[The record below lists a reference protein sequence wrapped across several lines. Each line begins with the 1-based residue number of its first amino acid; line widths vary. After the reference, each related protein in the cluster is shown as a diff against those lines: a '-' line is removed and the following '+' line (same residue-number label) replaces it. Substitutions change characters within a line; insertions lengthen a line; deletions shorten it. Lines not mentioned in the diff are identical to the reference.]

1 MNKQF
6 RSLDLF
12 GFRNWEVDL
21 KGNLR
26 NRETGTYASRNS
38 ELNVFLPEEQRT
50 LLDAKGIG
58 IPSTYF
64 VALAWKDVDP
74 SEYQGSKYESHIQGA
89 KRFHQIPLGERS
101 HTGITDYYGNSYWV
115 TKQGEIWNSTRFLP
129 VAGVASSTGYL
140 KVSLGDKQNQLIHR
154 LVAKAFCPIP
164 VRLSEQG
171 YTVDQLVVDHLNN
184 NKQDNRAENLHW
196 ITNSENMKKTLYSS
210 ASCKYSDFDIEKIY
224 SMLSQGYTN
233 HEISEKLNVPM
244 PTIMDI
250 RKRRILRYDTPK
262 YTWEMDGRK
271 VSQQRL
277 AERDA
282 KVVELFNNG
291 VPRSQIAEEVGLA
304 QTCLWKILSENRD
317 KLTRPFRAP
326 RTELTR
332 DQVIQVCQLMQSG
345 KTDAEVAKEME
356 ISRACVFA
364 IRTKKVFTDI
374 VKDYTWKMPQPKE
387 ELLQRAAKVRSIV
400 IEELNHGWTSC
411 AEVSRKYG
419 IPETTLRHHY
429 NFLTRK
435 A

>member
-12 GFRNWEVDL
+12 GFRNWEVNLDG
-21 KGNLR
+21 KLR
-26 NRETGTYASRNS
+26 NRETGLPASRNG
-38 ELNVFLPEEQRT
+38 ELNVFLPEEQRA
-50 LLDAKGIG
+50 LLDSKGIG
-58 IPSTYF
+58 IPAMYF

-74 SEYQGSKYESHIQGA
+74 SEYKGSKFESNINGA
-89 KRFHQIPLGERS
+89 KTFFQIPLGDRS
-101 HTGITDYYGNSYWV
+101 HTGIADYYGNDYWV
-115 TKQGEIWNSTRFLP
+115 TRKGEIWNSTRFLP
-129 VAGVASSTGYL
+129 VAGVACTNGYL
-140 KVSLGDKQNQLIHR
+140 KASLGDNPNQLLHR
-154 LVAKAFCPIP
+154 LVAKAFCTIP
-164 VRLSEQG
+164 TRLRNQG
-171 YTVDQLVVDHLNN
+171 YTADTLVVDHINN
-184 NKQDNRAENLHW
+184 NKHDNRAENLQW
-196 ITNSENMKKTLYSS
+196 ITNAENSMKANRDGLYY
-210 ASCKYSDFDIEKIY
+210 KYNNFDMEKIF

-250 RKRRILRYDTPK
+250 RKRRILRYDTSK

-282 KVVELFNNG
+282 KVIELFNNG
-291 VPRSQIAEEVGLA
+291 VPRSQIAEEVGMA
-304 QTCLWKILSENRD
+304 PTCLWKILSEHRD

-326 RTELTR
+326 RTALTR
-332 DQVIQVCQLMQSG
+332 EQVIQVCQLMQSG
-345 KTDAEVAKEME
+345 KTDAEVSKEME
-356 ISRACVFA
+356 ISRACVGA
-364 IRTKKVFTDI
+364 IRAKRVFTDI
-374 VKDYTWKMPQPKE
+374 VKDYSWKMPQPKE

-400 IEELNHGWTSC
+400 IEELNRGWTSC